1 MSATKAH
8 AKMGVNVQIN
18 MENTSA
24 PVLQVGLEKTVKLV
38 SFQSAGYLPLQL
50 S

>member
-18 MENTSA
+18 MENTPA
-24 PVLQVGLEKTVKLV
+24 LVLQVG
-38 SFQSAGYLPLQL
+38 
-50 S
+50 

>member
-18 MENTSA
+18 MENTYA

-38 SFQSAGYLPLQL
+38 SFQSAGKLTLKL

>member
-18 MENTSA
+18 MENTPA
-24 PVLQVGLEKTVKLV
+24 LVLQVGLEKTVKLV
-38 SFQSAGYLPLQL
+38 SFQSAG
-50 S
+50 

>member
-1 MSATKAH
+1 MSVTKAH

-18 MENTSA
+18 MENTPA

-38 SFQSAGYLPLQL
+38 GFQSAG
-50 S
+50 